1 MIQRM
6 TGLSKSASLYLTFEG
21 FKKLFPDNVDYSST
35 IKSKLHCHVGNE
47 LSDEIFFSKES
58 LLTTTMSLLPSGARM
73 NFKIVNTLS
82 PSNVIDFHIGKN
94 KFRTF
99 L

>member
-1 MIQRM
+1 M

-21 FKKLFPDNVDYSST
+21 FKKLFPDNVDYSSP
-35 IKSKLHCHVGNE
+35 IKSKLRCPVGNE

-58 LLTTTMSLLPSGARM
+58 LLTTLSLLPSGARM